1 MMRWLLRLGGGLLLA
16 LVLLLAG
23 FRVAAWWREGPVPTP
38 PQMTMVATGY
48 GKIAVQLSGPETGR
62 RVVLLHGTAA
72 WSGFWRDVSAHLA
85 AQGWRVI
92 AVDTPP
98 FGWSERDPQ
107 GRYGRASQ
115 ADRLAQLLRATGG
128 PAIIVGHSFG
138 AGAAVELA
146 ADKDAALVDGLIL
159 VDAALGPL
167 DPPAGRGAAA
177 TALSFAPL
185 GQAVTSASVTN
196 PPLTGPLLR
205 SFLARKDAADPWLA
219 TLKEP
224 MRREGTT
231 AAYAEWLP
239 NLLTVNDG
247 ARSRTR
253 AGLKAI
259 VAPSAIIWG
268 AADTVT
274 PPAQGKELERLL
286 NPRSAIYLTGVGHI
300 PHIEDTEGFQA
311 ALDRSLAAVTRGT

>member
-1 MMRWLLRLGGGLLLA
+1 MRWLWRLCWGSLLA
-16 LVLLLAG
+16 LLLLLAG

-38 PQMTMVATGY
+38 SQMTMVATGY
-48 GKIAVQLSGPETGR
+48 GKVAVQVAGPETGR
-62 RVVLLHGTAA
+62 RVILLHGTAA

-85 AQGWRVI
+85 SQGWHVL

-98 FGWSERDPQ
+98 FGWSERDPR
-107 GRYGRASQ
+107 GRYDRASQ
-115 ADRLAQLLRATGG
+115 ADRLAQVLRATGG

-146 ADKDAALVDGLIL
+146 AGSDAALVEGLVL
-159 VDAALGPL
+159 VDAALGTL
-167 DPPAGRGAAA
+167 DPPAEHGAAA

-185 GQAVTSASVTN
+185 GQAVTSASITN
-196 PPLTGPLLR
+196 PPLTGALLR
-205 SFLARKDAADPWLA
+205 SFLVRKESAAPWLA
-219 TLKEP
+219 MLKAP

-231 AAYAEWLP
+231 SAYAQWLP

-253 AGLKAI
+253 DGLKSIA
-259 VAPSAIIWG
+259 APSAIIWG
-268 AADTVT
+268 SADTVT

-286 NPRSAIYLTGVGHI
+286 NSRSAIYLTGVGHI
-300 PHIEDTEGFQA
+300 PHIEDPEGFRV
-311 ALDRSLAAVTRGT
+311 ALDRSLAAVTRGR